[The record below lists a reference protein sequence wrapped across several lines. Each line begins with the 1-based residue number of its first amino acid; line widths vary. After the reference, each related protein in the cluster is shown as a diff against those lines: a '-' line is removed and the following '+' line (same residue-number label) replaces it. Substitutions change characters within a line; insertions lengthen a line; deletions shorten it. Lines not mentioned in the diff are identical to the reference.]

1 MWDIA
6 FFDLETEM
14 LPDKELAELGPQGI
28 KEIKVFWATGRCGT
42 FTTHYV
48 AGTDIYS
55 PRPAAVDILTHT
67 SGTVRSFLDQA
78 NAEGATLVG
87 HNIIRFDIPIIKNL
101 LGIDIYKEYPN
112 ITIRDTLI
120 YSRLVHP
127 SRVQHSLES
136 WAGAFCKTKLDFDN
150 LVERCKSDVLI
161 TEDLWYHL
169 QNYPDRLKNP
179 IELEHEVARVVAQQ
193 VQDGVAFNRHGALGL
208 LHDLNGDIGSIRDE
222 VIALKILT
230 HIPESQWKWPP
241 KMQFKKDGTL
251 SSHMERYL
259 DEHGAKWNPET
270 RHVEVPTLG
279 AEKLMDWYPVPLL
292 APLVTRKVF
301 DLSSTDEIKR
311 VLIYAGWKP
320 TLWNYKKDKSGRVS
334 HPLEKTSC
342 KLYDENKKLCPNLL
356 ILAETLPWVS
366 KIVEYL
372 SLKNR
377 RSVLCSDDHKNGWIN
392 NMRVNSED
400 LINSDADSVG
410 TRTYRFKHKVVA
422 NVPRVTSRYGKEM
435 RGLFVPRADN
445 RVFVGW
451 DAKALEAR
459 IEAHYTYPYDG
470 GAYAKELLEG
480 DIHTKNQMN
489 LGLPTRDKAKTFKYA
504 VTYGARP
511 AKLARTFD
519 WDTKEAEVKY
529 DAFWGTNKA
538 LADLKDTVE
547 KAWEARGHLVAID
560 GHTLMVEHKHT
571 CLNTVFQSAGAIL
584 MKYAMVIAD
593 KMIHAEGLDAIG
605 VIRYHDEEQWDV
617 LNIHAER
624 VAEIG
629 RKSIILAGK
638 YLKLK
643 VPMDADVKIG
653 RSWAETH

>member
-28 KEIKVFWATGRCGT
+28 KEIKVFWATARGGT
-42 FTTHYV
+42 FTSHYV
-48 AGTDIYS
+48 GGTSVYS
-55 PRPAAVDILTHT
+55 PPTTEIDALRETT
-67 SGTVRSFLDQA
+67 RTVRSFLDQA
-78 NAEGATLVG
+78 NAKGATLVG
-87 HNIIRFDIPIIKNL
+87 HNIIRFDIPIINNL

-112 ITIRDTLI
+112 ITVRDTLI

-136 WAGAFCKTKLDFDN
+136 WAGAFGKTKLDFDN
-150 LVERCKSDVLI
+150 LVERCKSDVRI

-169 QNYPDRLKNP
+169 HGYPERLKNP

-193 VQDGVAFNRHGALGL
+193 VQDGVAFNLSSAMGV
-208 LHDLNGDIGSIRDE
+208 LHDLNGDISRIRDE
-222 VIALKILT
+222 VVALKIRT
-230 HIPESQWKWPP
+230 PIPESQWKHPP

-259 DEHGAKWNPET
+259 AENNAEWDPVGRMVIAPSVRGPEY
-270 RHVEVPTLG
+270 
-279 AEKLMDWYPVPLL
+279 KDWYPVPLVS
-292 APLVTRKVF
+292 PLTTTKIF
-301 DLSSTDEIKR
+301 DFSSSDEIKR
-311 VLIYAGWKP
+311 VLINAGWKP
-320 TLWNYKKDKSGRVS
+320 TLWNYKKDKSGRAI
-334 HPLEKTSC
+334 HPLVKTSC
-342 KLYDENKKLCPNLL
+342 KLYDENKKLCPNLV
-356 ILAETLPWVS
+356 ILAETLSWVS

-377 RSVLCSDDHKNGWIN
+377 RSVLCSDDMDKGWVN
-392 NMRVNSED
+392 NLRVSHEGF
-400 LINSDADSVG
+400 INSDADSVG

-435 RGLFVPRADN
+435 RGLFVPRAAN

-529 DAFWGTNKA
+529 DAFWSTNKA

-547 KAWEARGHLVAID
+547 KTWEERGNLVAID
-560 GHTLMVEHKHT
+560 GHTLIVEHKHT

-617 LNIHAER
+617 LDIHAER